1 MNTIIGLVMVLGAC
15 ALGFT
20 LSGGQ
25 LLALWQP
32 NELIIIGG
40 AAFGALVMSNPVA
53 ISIGVLKGFGQL
65 FTPSPFKKGLYLEL
79 LALMYEIFNKIRR
92 EGLLGIEKD
101 IDAPGESPIFSKY
114 PTIEKIHGSMDFI
127 IDYLRVMTLGGVAS
141 HDLDALFDAELETHH
156 TESHLVPA
164 SLGNLADGLPG
175 FGIVAAVMGVV
186 ITMSH
191 IGGDPAVL
199 GHHVGAALVG
209 TFLGIL
215 MSYGIFGPMSKFL
228 EHKAREEAKF
238 YECIKVS
245 MMASFNG
252 APPQLAVEFG
262 RKVLY
267 HSVRPTWT
275 EVEERVK
282 QKPA

>member
-1 MNTIIGLVMVLGAC
+1 MNTIVGLILVLGAC
-15 ALGFT
+15 AGGFT
-20 LSGGQ
+20 LAGGN

-40 AAFGALVMSNPVA
+40 AAFGALIMSNPMSVT
-53 ISIGVLKGFGQL
+53 IGVLKGFGQL
-65 FTPSPFKKGLYLEL
+65 FSPSVFRKALYLEL
-79 LALMYEIFNKIRR
+79 LALLYDIFNKIRR

-101 IDAPGESPIFSKY
+101 IDAPDESPIFSKY
-114 PTIEKIHGSMDFI
+114 STIKKIHGAMDFM

-156 TESHLVPA
+156 TESHLVPGA
-164 SLGNLADGLPG
+164 LGKLAEGLPG

-191 IGGDPAVL
+191 IGGPPAEL

-215 MSYGIFGPMSKFL
+215 MSYGIFGPMGLYL
-228 EHKAREEAKF
+228 EHKSREEAKF
-238 YECIKVS
+238 YECIKVA
-245 MMASFNG
+245 MMANFNG

-267 HSVRPTWT
+267 HEVRPSWN

-282 QKPA
+282 QK

>member
-1 MNTIIGLVMVLGAC
+1 MNTVVGLVLVLAAC
-15 ALGFT
+15 ITGFL
-20 LSGGQ
+20 LSGGN
-25 LLALWQP
+25 LLALFQP
-32 NELIIIGG
+32 YELLIIGG
-40 AAFGALVMSNPVA
+40 AAFGAMVMSNPINVT
-53 ISIGVLKGFGQL
+53 IGVLKSTGSL
-65 FTPSPFKKGLYLEL
+65 LRPSPYKKTLYLEL
-79 LALMYEIFNKIRR
+79 LAMLYDIFNKIRR
-92 EGLLGIEKD
+92 EGLLGVEKD
-101 IDAPGESPIFSKY
+101 IDAPAESPIFSKY
-114 PTIEKIHGSMDFI
+114 SGTVDRIHGAMEFV

-141 HDLDALFDAELETHH
+141 HDLDALFEAELETHH
-156 TESHLVPA
+156 AEAHLVPGA
-164 SLGNLADGLPG
+164 MAKVAEGLPG

-191 IGGDPAVL
+191 VGGPPAEL

-215 MSYGIFGPMSKFL
+215 LSYGIVGPMGVYL
-228 EHKAREEAKF
+228 EHISREESKF
-238 YECIKVS
+238 YECIRLS

-275 EVEERVK
+275 ELEERVK
-282 QKPA
+282 QK

>member
-1 MNTIIGLVMVLGAC
+1 MNTIVGLVLVLGAC

-20 LSGGQ
+20 LAGGQ

-40 AAFGALVMSNPVA
+40 AAFGALVMSNPMSVTT
-53 ISIGVLKGFGQL
+53 GVLKGFGQL
-65 FTPSPFKKGLYLEL
+65 FKPSPFRKVLYLEL
-79 LALMYEIFNKIRR
+79 LALLYEIFNKIRR

-101 IDAPGESPIFSKY
+101 IDAPAESPIFSKY
-114 PTIEKIHGSMDFI
+114 PTIERIHGAMDFV

-156 TESHLVPA
+156 AESHLVPGA
-164 SLGNLADGLPG
+164 LGKLAEGLPG

-191 IGGDPAVL
+191 IGGPPEEL

-215 MSYGIFGPMSKFL
+215 MSYGIFGPMGQYL
-228 EHKAREEAKF
+228 EHKVREEAKF
-238 YECIKVS
+238 YECIKVA

-267 HSVRPTWT
+267 HEVRPTWT